1 MSRWR
6 NILRRVV
13 IGCVVSLGVFVS
25 LLLLAYGLA
34 QTQAG
39 RDQVAEILA
48 WYLSRRGEREV
59 AITRL
64 NGTLPQYIELSGV
77 KVRDR
82 EGEWLSLD
90 SVVIEWRPVEL
101 LRRRLHV
108 TRIEASGIRLV
119 RLGPN
124 GDQGTGP
131 SGPGIPT
138 IPVTIAVDRFT
149 LEDVHLGESVAGVKA
164 SLRAVGES
172 AVAADG
178 TARTSVGVERTDGTR
193 GRAALGMVFL
203 PRAERLRV
211 QFEIDEAEGGL
222 IARLLSLS
230 GYPPVSVRFT
240 GDGPLTSWH
249 GRLIARAGNLT
260 SIETDVK
267 VSRTQG
273 YSLVAQGRADI
284 ARLVD
289 DPIRQML
296 SEVVSYRFEVDFTD
310 WEMIALRR
318 ARLASDV
325 AFLDLAGRLVR
336 DQAELKV
343 DLSLTARGSEMVN
356 DFLAPGTAGRIAVG
370 GTFSGPVLQP
380 EGQLEITVADLS
392 LDEVSARE
400 LQGAFSL
407 RPDRPLG
414 TSGLRVQVEGQGRI
428 QGIRHAATPVG
439 ALLGEI
445 VEWAIEGQIDA
456 KDKAFDLA
464 NFRVSATAGQ
474 AVASGRINLADRR
487 GEGNVRV
494 AIDDL
499 GRLGPAI
506 GLRVRGG
513 LALEAQLRS
522 GDFAQGLAATITG
535 EIRGLSVGS
544 PALDALLGHQVFLAG
559 GVTLPPGGGFRAD
572 EIDIAGANTR
582 LEGALS
588 FTPEFQKMDG
598 RYILRLQDLAVLS
611 TELRTPLQGSVTLEG
626 RIQGDLAAPSLGG
639 SLSLAELRVG
649 DLAFGSVKGTYK
661 IGSLL
666 EDPQGSISFILVD
679 PPFGPADASTNFVL
693 MGGSRLRL
701 NDLSVSTRETK
712 ILGDITIPL
721 EGPAVEG
728 TLSGQVGSLEAWSE
742 LLGPRVSGA
751 IAFNARLYAEGIRQA
766 ADIGLKGDHL
776 QIPLTQAQTADIGQ
790 IAISALII
798 DLMESPH
805 GRIAVEGQD
814 ARVGGTRLSKF
825 ELTSDAAS
833 IEGAGLRVRAA
844 GDVRGP
850 FDLDMAG
857 RVTRE
862 GQILRVTLDRLQAI
876 LLKRP
881 LILQQPVQVTYGPG
895 LSELGELV
903 LTVGD
908 GRIAARGRISV
919 RDLSGMLDVQQV
931 PLSLVG
937 VFWPSLGL
945 SGTLD
950 GHARV
955 SGPIDNP
962 SGQFRATLADTRV
975 SAWGNT
981 LRSLSGEVAGDWS
994 DHQLSVHGQMS
1005 DGTETTLEV
1014 RAKLPLQLAPPSV
1027 AFEIPAMEPVSGRL
1041 AWRGTLA
1048 PVSELLAL
1056 DNARVSGRAD
1066 LDLDIGGTI
1075 RTPQLRG
1082 HLTVS
1087 DGEYEHFTTGTLIS
1101 NIDLEI
1107 RVEDN
1112 KLTLS
1117 RAVGDDGRSGRLN
1130 ASGMAELDRARHFP
1144 MRVRVEFN
1152 NAVLVRRDE
1161 LTAGASGRITLDGS
1175 FEQAVLSGQI
1185 ETDKVEARIPD
1196 RSPSEVVELDV
1207 VEVNHPNGSPGGK
1220 VSQVDREESFIQ
1232 LDLDL
1237 ALPKRV
1243 FIRGRGLDSEW
1254 SGKLRVTGT
1263 FHAPIVEGEL
1273 RPVRGEFSFAGKIF
1287 TLGEGSIR
1295 FDGSEKID
1303 PTLNLAAKYS
1313 VSDFTATIGISG
1325 PASRPEIRLT
1335 SDPSL
1340 PQSEIVSRILFGKT
1354 TGQLSALEAAQLAE
1368 AVASLTGAGGGG
1380 QSVLDVAR
1388 RTLGVDVF
1396 RVSGGAEDTV
1406 GPTVTVG
1413 KYVADKVFVG
1423 VTQGTQPG
1431 TGFTTVEV
1439 EVTPNVSV
1447 ESNVGQDG
1455 RSNVGVKWKW
1465 DY

>member
-6 NILRRVV
+6 HILRRVV
-13 IGCVVSLGVFVS
+13 IGCVVALGAFVA
-25 LLLLAYGLA
+25 LLLVAFGLA

-59 AITRL
+59 TITRL

-90 SVVIEWRPVEL
+90 SAVIEWRPLEL
-101 LRRRLHV
+101 FRRRLHV
-108 TRIEASGIRLV
+108 TRIEVSGLRLV
-119 RLGPN
+119 RLGPD

-131 SGPGIPT
+131 SRPGVPT
-138 IPVTIAVDRFT
+138 LPMTIAVDRFT
-149 LEDVHLGESVAGVKA
+149 LEDVHLGESVVGAKA
-164 SLRAVGES
+164 SMRAVGES

-178 TARTSVGVERTDGTR
+178 TARTKVSVERTDGTR
-193 GRAALGMVFL
+193 GRAALDMVFL
-203 PRAERLRV
+203 PRAEQLRV
-211 QFEIDEAEGGL
+211 RVEIDEAEGGL
-222 IARLLSLS
+222 ITRLLRLS
-230 GYPPVSVRFT
+230 DHPPVSVRFT

-249 GRLIARAGNLT
+249 GRLIARAGNLA
-260 SIETDVK
+260 SIEADVK
-267 VSRTQG
+267 VGRTQR

-296 SEVVSYRFEVDFTD
+296 SEVVSYRFEVDFSD
-310 WEMIALRR
+310 WGMIALRR

-325 AFLDLAGRLVR
+325 ASLELAGRLAR
-336 DQAELKV
+336 GQAELEAA
-343 DLSLTARGSEMVN
+343 LSLTARGSEMVN
-356 DFLAPGTAGRIAVG
+356 DFLAPGAAGPIVVG
-370 GTFSGPVLQP
+370 GTLSGPVLQP
-380 EGQLEITVADLS
+380 EGQLEITVTDLS
-392 LDEVSARE
+392 LDELSARE
-400 LQGAFSL
+400 LQGTFSL

-428 QGIRHAATPVG
+428 QGIRPTATPVG
-439 ALLGEI
+439 ALLGEM
-445 VEWAIEGQIDA
+445 VEWVIEGQIDA

-464 NFRVSATAGQ
+464 NFRVSATAGR
-474 AVASGRINLADRR
+474 AVASGRISLADRR
-487 GEGNVRV
+487 GEGKVRV

-513 LALEAQLRS
+513 LALEGHLRS
-522 GDFAQGLAATITG
+522 GDFAQGLGATITG
-535 EIRGLSVGS
+535 EIRELSVGH
-544 PALDALLGHQVFLAG
+544 PTLDALLGQQVFLAG
-559 GVTLPPGGGFRAD
+559 GVTLPSGGGFRAD
-572 EIDIAGANTR
+572 EIEIAGANAR

-588 FTPEFQKMDG
+588 FTPEFQQVDG

-626 RIQGDLAAPSLGG
+626 RAQGDLAALGLGG

-649 DLAFGSVKGTYK
+649 DLAFGSVKGTYT
-661 IGSLL
+661 IGSIL
-666 EDPQGSISFILVD
+666 EDPRGSVFFTLVD
-679 PPFGPADASTNFVL
+679 PPFGPADASTDFV
-693 MGGSRLRL
+693 MGESRLRL
-701 NDLSVSTRETK
+701 NGLSVSTRETK
-712 ILGDITIPL
+712 MLGDITIPL

-728 TLSGQVGSLEAWSE
+728 TLSGQVRSLEAWSDF
-742 LLGPRVSGA
+742 LGHNVSGA
-751 IAFNARLYAEGIRQA
+751 ISFNARLYAEGIRQA
-766 ADIGLKGDHL
+766 ADLGLKGDRI
-776 QIPLTQAQTADIGQ
+776 QIPLTQTQTANIAH

-798 DLMESPH
+798 DLMNSPH

-825 ELTSDAAS
+825 ELTSDDAS

-844 GDVRGP
+844 GDVGGP
-850 FDLDMAG
+850 FDVDTAG

-862 GQILRVTLDRLQAI
+862 GQILRVILDRLEAS
-876 LLKRP
+876 LLGRP

-895 LSELGELV
+895 LSEIGELV
-903 LTVGD
+903 LTVGE
-908 GRIAARGRISV
+908 GRIAARGRVSV

-955 SGPIDNP
+955 SGPIDKP

-975 SAWGNT
+975 STWGNA

-994 DHQLSVHGQMS
+994 DRQLGVHGQMS

-1014 RAKLPLQLAPPSV
+1014 RAKLPLQLARPSV
-1027 AFEIPAMEPVSGRL
+1027 AFEIPAMEPVSGHL

-1066 LDLDIGGTI
+1066 LDLDIGGTV

-1082 HLTVS
+1082 QLTVS

-1112 KLTLS
+1112 KLTLN
-1117 RAVGDDGRSGRLN
+1117 RAVGDDGGSGRLN
-1130 ASGMAELDRARHFP
+1130 ASGMTELDRARHFP

-1161 LTAGASGRITLDGS
+1161 LTAGASGRITLDGT

-1207 VEVNHPNGSPGGK
+1207 VEVNHPNGHPGGK
-1220 VSQVDREESFIQ
+1220 VSQMDREESFIQ

-1237 ALPKRV
+1237 VLPKRV

-1254 SGKLRVTGT
+1254 SGKLHVTGP

-1295 FDGSEKID
+1295 FDGPEKID
-1303 PTLNLAAKYS
+1303 PTLDLAATYS
-1313 VSDFTATIGISG
+1313 VPNFTATVGISG
-1325 PASRPEIRLT
+1325 PASRPEITLT

-1354 TGQLSALEAAQLAE
+1354 TGQLSVLEAAQLAE

-1396 RVSGGAEDTV
+1396 RVSGGTEDTV

-1439 EVTPNVSV
+1439 EVTPNISV

-1455 RSNVGVKWKW
+1455 RSDVGVKWKW